1 MMHKLY
7 SLHTKQRRET
17 RCVFYLFTTPNY
29 SKNSMY
35 MYMHAVHGR
44 PQQEVKKQIISKS
57 GRSSGTSACT
67 GLGHY

>member
-17 RCVFYLFTTPNY
+17 WCVFYRFTTPNY

-35 MYMHAVHGR
+35 MYAVHGR
-44 PQQEVKKQIISKS
+44 PQQEVKKQISKTLV
-57 GRSSGTSACT
+57 RVVEVQVQV
-67 GLGHY
+67 HVQV

>member
-35 MYMHAVHGR
+35 MYMYVVHGR
-44 PQQEVKKQIISKS
+44 PQQEVKKQISKTLV
-57 GRSSGTSACT
+57 RVVEVQVQV
-67 GLGHY
+67 HVQV